1 MTPVSRTH
9 LRKLTRLSRR
19 EWADLLEA
27 QLALLVAQFRVWT
40 RPTGRLVSHSTGSD
54 QRVGGI
60 EMAAPPSSGVPAPA
74 GIGPLASSS
83 PNSVAAASAVP
94 LDPPVLSRAEALA
107 LAVGRAAEFGAFRPL
122 CLVRAV
128 ALNRVLE
135 RHGITGSHVRVGVR
149 MRNGRFAAH
158 AWVEYGDRV
167 LGDNEAHVGSFVE
180 LSEVHLVDAR

>member
-1 MTPVSRTH
+1 MPVSRTH
-9 LRKLTRLSRR
+9 LRKLTRLSPR

-27 QLALLVAQFRVWT
+27 QLALLLAQFRVWT
-40 RPTGRLVSHSTGSD
+40 RPTGRLVSHSS
-54 QRVGGI
+54 
-60 EMAAPPSSGVPAPA
+60 PSATE
-74 GIGPLASSS
+74 SSS
-83 PNSVAAASAVP
+83 PP
-94 LDPPVLSRAEALA
+94 IPDLDGPTGTRAEALA
-107 LAVGRAAEFGAFRPL
+107 LAVGRAAEFGVFRPL

-135 RHGITGSHVRVGVR
+135 RHGITGSRVRVGVR

-158 AWVEYGDRV
+158 AWVEYGDRI

>member
-1 MTPVSRTH
+1 M
-9 LRKLTRLSRR
+9 
-19 EWADLLEA
+19 
-27 QLALLVAQFRVWT
+27 VAQFRVWT
-40 RPTGRLVSHSTGSD
+40 RPTGRLVSHSTGS
-54 QRVGGI
+54 
-60 EMAAPPSSGVPAPA
+60 
-74 GIGPLASSS
+74 PLA
-83 PNSVAAASAVP
+83 PTREVAALLPAADSASDVR

-107 LAVGRAAEFGAFRPL
+107 LAIGRAAEFGVFRPL

-135 RHGITGSHVRVGVR
+135 RHGIKGSRVRVGVR

-180 LSEVHLVDAR
+180 LSEVRLVDAR

>member
-9 LRKLTRLSRR
+9 LRKLTRLSPR

-27 QLALLVAQFRVWT
+27 QLALLLAQFRVWT
-40 RPTGRLVSHSTGSD
+40 RPTGRLVSHSAES
-54 QRVGGI
+54 
-60 EMAAPPSSGVPAPA
+60 ASPAPA
-74 GIGPLASSS
+74 TEPVLPPAPVRVS
-83 PNSVAAASAVP
+83 PAPAAR

-107 LAVGRAAEFGAFRPL
+107 LAVGRAAEFGVFRPL

-135 RHGITGSHVRVGVR
+135 RHGITGSRVRVGVR

-180 LSEVHLVDAR
+180 LSEVRLVDAR